1 MKRVFILFLFVS
13 IFFMLIEVMS
23 SVKPV
28 KELHLPINF
37 PTGITFDGKNLWVT
51 DWLQD
56 EIYCIDTVR
65 GNILKKI
72 SSPGYW
78 PTGLAFS
85 GNYLWN
91 ADVRGGIPLFEY
103 YTGLIYKIDL
113 QTNNI
118 VKIIQSPNKS
128 PFGLTFDGKY
138 LWTVDNKK
146 GEVYCLDP
154 NDGTIIKNFN
164 LTLPAPTGIT
174 YDGKYLWITDRI
186 NDEIYMVDIQNEAI
200 INIIK
205 APGPHPSSI
214 CFDGKFFWVSDLET
228 KKVYKLDLLNLPKFF
243 TSNPQ
248 NVKITYYYTLHNF
261 GPNKLKNFNVYYAY
275 PDNRVNQKIKKIN
288 FEPEDVQIIK
298 DNWGQKIVKYTIKDL
313 EPNKNKI
320 FKMTVEAE
328 ISELN
333 YFIHPDRVGDLKNI
347 HDSLKIYLKDDE
359 KFVLSSE
366 IIQKVIKEVVG
377 SEKNPYWI
385 ARKLY
390 QYVIDKIEYEMAG
403 GWDIAPVILS
413 RGSGSCSEYS
423 FAFIALCRAA
433 GIPAR
438 YVGSIVKRKDN
449 VALDNVYHRWVEI
462 FLPNYGWIP
471 VDANAGDSKSKVIQA
486 KAFGSLPPIYLITT
500 QSGGGSNY
508 LEWSYNSNESLII
521 EPKTF
526 VAFEHFAIWET
537 LK

>member
-1 MKRVFILFLFVS
+1 
-13 IFFMLIEVMS
+13 MS